1 MSRNT
6 TTKFGCD
13 HKNICEDN
21 GEGSSVCTDCGQ
33 ILEPVYFYS
42 KKYIDKQTDCEKNLS
57 NNEMNTKNKV
67 LLEQRKNEIDII
79 KKLQIKWCFP
89 KKIINETY
97 SLFLKLLYN
106 KPKKTRYQKKTV
118 FVFAFYKTLID
129 NGNSHSLYELCCL
142 FEISSLKLFSQ
153 LGFEHQLELPP
164 NITDFFNR
172 FCVSLE
178 FSFLEKKKI
187 FQLLQKVKKIAN
199 IKPETICAITILH
212 YHNTFKTKW
221 DKKDIATRCEIT
233 YQTLIKNY
241 KKFKNHFLF

>member
-1 MSRNT
+1 MSRDT
-6 TTKFGCD
+6 TAKFGCD
-13 HKNICEDN
+13 HRNICEDN

-42 KKYIDKQTDCEKNLS
+42 KKYIDKQTDCEKNLFGDERS
-57 NNEMNTKNKV
+57 TKNKV
-67 LLEQRKNEIDII
+67 LLKQRKNEIDII
-79 KKLQIKWCFP
+79 NELQIKWCFP
-89 KKIINETY
+89 KNVIDETY
-97 SLFLKLLYN
+97 SLFFHLINTKH
-106 KPKKTRYQKKTV
+106 KKTRYQKKNI
-118 FVFAFYKTLID
+118 FVFAFHKTLI
-129 NGNSHSLYELCCL
+129 NNNNSHSLYELCNL

-172 FCVSLE
+172 FCINLE

-187 FQLLQKVKKIAN
+187 FPLLEKVKKIAN

-212 YHNTFKTKW
+212 YHNTYETKW
-221 DKKDIATRCEIT
+221 SKKDIATRCEIT

-241 KKFKNHFLF
+241 KKFKKHFLF